1 MIVLLCDHAGF
12 EIKEYL
18 KNRLVKENYDIV
30 DVGAC
35 ELDENDD
42 FSTYVGIVRRTI
54 DTFNT
59 ENKIIAVCG
68 SGVGMCI
75 GLNKIKGVRCVVGH
89 SVSEVEMARLHND
102 VNTLALGGRVTGK
115 RVAYKMVK
123 TFLETKSLGGKYARR
138 MSDIEIK

>member
-12 EIKEYL
+12 ELKEYL

-42 FSTYVGIVRRTI
+42 FSTYVGIVRNTI
-54 DTFNT
+54 DTFNA

-115 RVAYKMVK
+115 MLAYKMVK

>member
-12 EIKEYL
+12 ELKEYL
-18 KNRLVKENYDIV
+18 KNRLVKENFDIV

-35 ELDENDD
+35 KLDENDD
-42 FSTYVGIVRRTI
+42 FSTYVGIVRKTI
-54 DTFNT
+54 DISNG
-59 ENKIIAVCG
+59 ENEIIAICG

-75 GLNKIKGVRCVVGH
+75 GLNKIKGIRCVVGH

-102 VNTLALGGRVTGK
+102 VNALALGGRVTGK
-115 RVAYKMVK
+115 KVAYKMVK